1 MKVILLNGSPNKE
14 GCTYTALKEVA
25 ESLNKNGIETEIVWM
40 GKSVS
45 SGCTACG
52 ACKKTG
58 RCVFTQDNVN
68 EVLEKMEQADG
79 LVVGS
84 PVYYASP
91 NGSIVSFLDRLFFA
105 GNCFAYKPAAAVA
118 SARRAGT
125 TATLDMLNKYFTIS
139 NMMVV
144 SSQYWTM
151 VHGSCPEDVRKDEEG
166 MQTMRVL
173 GANMAWLLKCIE
185 AGNRA
190 GVPLPEPEERKWTN
204 FIRG

>member
-1 MKVILLNGSPNKE
+1 MKVILLNGSPHE
-14 GCTYTALKEVA
+14 QGCTYTALQEVA
-25 ESLNKNGIETEIVWM
+25 GALGASGIETELIQM
-40 GKSVS
+40 GKQPIA
-45 SGCTACG
+45 GCTACG

-58 RCVFTQDNVN
+58 RCVFSGDSVN
-68 EVLEKMEQADG
+68 ETLEKMEQADG

-91 NGSIVSFLDRLFFA
+91 NGSIVSYLDRLFFA

-125 TATLDMLNKYFTIS
+125 TATLDMLNKYFSIS

-144 SSQYWTM
+144 SSQYWNM

-166 MQTMRVL
+166 LQTMRVL
-173 GANMAWLLKCIE
+173 GNNMAWLLKSIE
-185 AGNRA
+185 AGKAA
-190 GVPLPEPEERKWTN
+190 GIALPDQEERKYTN
-204 FIRG
+204 FIR